1 MVKIP
6 VTQTSS
12 IAHLATDP
20 LRNFKFQVTIRPNSG
35 PAINLGFMSVSGL
48 NLQVDVIAYRVGS
61 YNTTT
66 QKMPGQADF
75 SPITLSRG
83 LAVGT
88 PQNWQ
93 WMTELF
99 TVMQGIGS
107 NRGTTDFRAT
117 VDVQVLAHP
126 VTASTTNYPAWFRIY
141 NAWPTALAYSDLDAG
156 ANQLLIEQMT
166 LAHEGFDFD
175 LASGLGQDA
184 ATPPAFTPASGGQ

>member
-1 MVKIP
+1 MPI
-6 VTQTSS
+6 TQTSS

-35 PAINLGFMSVSGL
+35 GAVNLGFMSASGL
-48 NLQVDVIAYRVGS
+48 NIQVDVIAYRVGS

-88 PQNWQ
+88 PQNWA
-93 WMTELF
+93 WMQQLF
-99 TVMQGIGS
+99 TVMQGTGS
-107 NRGTTDFRAT
+107 SNGTTDFRAT
-117 VDVQVLAHP
+117 VDIQVLSHP
-126 VTASTTNYPAWFRIY
+126 VTAATVNYPAFFRIF

-175 LASGLGQDA
+175 LASNLGQDA
-184 ATPPAFTPASGGQ
+184 ATPPVETFPSGY